1 MKNMFDSAEESF
13 EAFDTFFESL
23 LAEQS
28 LKFLLGVTVGN
39 YNGAPQ
45 LNVAVNGDILHSKEL
60 EEGKHVLNL
69 EYTFQNKKEAIIEI
83 SMLGKNTR
91 DTLVENDKIVRDK
104 FILVDQLMINNYD
117 ITGDVEL
124 FYNKF
129 SYKNNNTN
137 LEEPVKSGFWQNST
151 LSLKCSLPFSF
162 WYQENTKRNIE
173 LSENLKYQDNK
184 VLAEHQYR
192 ELVEKVKLLK

>member
-1 MKNMFDSAEESF
+1 MKNMFDNAEESF

-104 FILVDQLMINNYD
+104 FILIDQLMINNYD

>member
-1 MKNMFDSAEESF
+1 MKNMFDNAEESF

-104 FILVDQLMINNYD
+104 FILIDQLMINNYD

-184 VLAEHQYR
+184 VLAEYQYR